1 MRRFYRP
8 ADRAGSSLNDVPS
21 GGRAARGFR
30 ATPVE
35 LDPPDLSPWRTGDTG
50 IDYVWSFTAAA
61 PGPHV
66 MLSALMHG
74 NEICGAIALDRML
87 YGGIRPARGKI
98 TFAFCNVEAYRNFS
112 RLDPALSRYV
122 DEDMNRVW
130 DHNALEGPRNSQEL
144 RRARV
149 LRPLIDTVDYLL
161 DIHSTTNINPPMM
174 LTGMERK
181 HLDFAKAL
189 GFPVYLVRDAGHE
202 GGRRLRDYG
211 HFSDP
216 ASPAVALLVESGQ
229 HWAKQTAETA
239 SETAWRFLTATGV
252 LSEADAAP
260 WIQQPPE
267 AQRVI
272 QVTHR
277 ITIQND
283 DFRFVGIYE
292 GFEVIERAGA
302 VIARDGGRDIR
313 TPYDNCVLIMP
324 ARRFT
329 RGQTAVRL
337 GRFEE

>member
-1 MRRFYRP
+1 M
-8 ADRAGSSLNDVPS
+8 AAS
-21 GGRAARGFR
+21 GGRTRGFR

-35 LDPPDLSPWRTGDTG
+35 LNPPDLTPWRAGNTG
-50 IDYVWSFTAAA
+50 IEYVWSFTAAA

-87 YGGIRPARGKI
+87 LAGIRPARGRI
-98 TFAFCNVEAYRNFS
+98 TFAFCNVEAYRSFN
-112 RLDPALSRYV
+112 RVDPASSRYV

-130 DHNALEGPRNSQEL
+130 DPSALAGPRHSQEL
-144 RRARV
+144 RRARI

-161 DIHSTTNINPPMM
+161 DIHSTTNINPAMM
-174 LTGMERK
+174 LTGIAQK
-181 HLDFAKAL
+181 HLDFAKAM

-202 GGRRLRDYG
+202 GGQRLRDYG
-211 HFSDP
+211 RFADP

-229 HWAKQTAETA
+229 HWAKETAEIA
-239 SETAWRFLTATGV
+239 SEAAWRFLTATGV
-252 LSEADAAP
+252 LNEIDAAP
-260 WIQQPPE
+260 WRDRPSA

-272 QVTHR
+272 QVTER
-277 ITIQND
+277 VTIHSD
-283 DFRFVGIYE
+283 DFRFFDTYE
-292 GFEVIERAGA
+292 GFEVIEGAGT

-324 ARRFT
+324 SRRFA